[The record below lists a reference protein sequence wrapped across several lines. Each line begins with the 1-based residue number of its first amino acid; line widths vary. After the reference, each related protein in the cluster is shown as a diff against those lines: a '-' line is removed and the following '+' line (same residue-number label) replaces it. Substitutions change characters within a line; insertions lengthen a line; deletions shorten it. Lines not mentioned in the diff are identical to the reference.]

1 MAKALLL
8 HMHAPS
14 STVRSG
20 EDPIEVREGVDLA
33 SLERELEAEY
43 PAVFKGPS
51 FSSNLQF
58 YVTGNGEFRD
68 FPRRGQEGTYKP
80 IKHRDLSRVLSGMVN
95 ADCDDLDRYAMICW
109 VSLKLPDIRNN
120 LSHQI
125 KMNVPLPEL
134 DSEGRMYED
143 LVALGDWLASL
154 NMRGLHFKFEIAKG
168 GSVMI
173 DLTQP
178 AVNHPEICSRMRAL
192 LPAILD
198 DAGLPMRD
206 GMSGEFR
213 LPAKG
218 FEVHLV
224 ALNPDTGWEHSRTS
238 GPSYQDTY
246 DSFTPREHLFDD
258 ETNPVRV
265 EVLQSMLGDTFHN
278 IKVEQSY
285 KHGAWIGR
293 PNITLKP
300 SHTGY
305 PAPELAPGQAELL
318 LTKLGEFLPEFMDFS
333 IYRLKPT
340 EDEIASLSIDLTHDV
355 FETTLD
361 FSRDEI
367 RLFIRSPD
375 NMYTYDL
382 PYERRL
388 LDHFLE
394 RSEVGPSQSD
404 GPEF

>member
-20 EDPIEVREGVDLA
+20 EDPIEVRESVDLA

-68 FPRRGQEGTYKP
+68 FPKRGQEGTDKP
-80 IKHRDLSRVLSGMVN
+80 IRHRDLSRVLSAMVN
-95 ADCDDLDRYAMICW
+95 AGCDDLERYAMICW
-109 VSLKLPDIRNN
+109 VSLKLPDIRQN

-125 KMNVPLPEL
+125 KMNAPLPDL
-134 DSEGRMYED
+134 DGEGRMYED
-143 LVALGDWLASL
+143 LVALGDWLHSL
-154 NMRGLHFKFEIAKG
+154 NMRGLHFKFEIATG

-173 DLTQP
+173 DLIQP
-178 AVNHPEICSRMRAL
+178 AVKHPEICSRMRAL

-198 DAGLPMRD
+198 DASLPMRD

-213 LPAKG
+213 LPEKG

-238 GPSYQDTY
+238 GPSPKDTY
-246 DSFTPREHLFDD
+246 DGFTPRKHLFED
-258 ETNPVRV
+258 ETTPVRV
-265 EVLQSMLGDTFHN
+265 EVLQSMLGDTYHK
-278 IKVEQSY
+278 IRVEQSY
-285 KHGAWIGR
+285 KNGAWIGR
-293 PNITLKP
+293 PNITLGPEKV
-300 SHTGY
+300 GY
-305 PAPELAPGQAELL
+305 RTPELAPGQEEAILA
-318 LTKLGEFLPEFMDFS
+318 KLGEFLPEFMDFS
-333 IYRLKPT
+333 IYRLQPT
-340 EDEIASLSIDLTHDV
+340 ENEIADLSIDLENDV
-355 FETTLD
+355 FDITLD
-361 FSRDEI
+361 FGQDEI
-367 RLFIRSPD
+367 DLSILSSD
-375 NMYTYDL
+375 NRYTYDL

-394 RSEVGPSQSD
+394 RSEGGPSQDD
-404 GPEF
+404 GPEL

>member
-1 MAKALLL
+1 
-8 HMHAPS
+8 MHAPS

-80 IKHRDLSRVLSGMVN
+80 IRHRDLSRVLSAMVN
-95 ADCDDLDRYAMICW
+95 ADCDDVERYAMICW
-109 VSLKLPDIRNN
+109 VSHKLSDIRQN

-134 DSEGRMYED
+134 DGEGRMYED

-154 NMRGLHFKFEIAKG
+154 NMRGLHFKFKIATG

-173 DLTQP
+173 DLAQP
-178 AVNHPEICSRMRAL
+178 AVKHPEICSRMRAL
-192 LPAILD
+192 LPAIID
-198 DAGLPMRD
+198 GASLPMRD
-206 GMSGEFR
+206 GMSGEFH
-213 LPAKG
+213 LPENG
-218 FEVHLV
+218 YEVHLSAV
-224 ALNPDTGWEHSRTS
+224 NPDTGWKHSRYS
-238 GPSYQDTY
+238 GPYLHDTY
-246 DSFTPREHLFDD
+246 EGFKPQEHKFED
-258 ETNPVRV
+258 ETTPVRV
-265 EVLQSMLGDTFHN
+265 EVLQSMLGDTFHSIN
-278 IKVEQSY
+278 VEQSY
-285 KHGAWIGR
+285 KDGAWIGR

-300 SHTGY
+300 RNTGY
-305 PAPELAPGQAELL
+305 RTPELAPGQAELL
-318 LTKLGEFLPEFMDFS
+318 LSKLGEFLPEFMDFS

-340 EDEIASLSIDLTHDV
+340 EDEIADLSIDPENDV
-355 FETTLD
+355 FDITLD
-361 FSRDEI
+361 FGQDEI
-367 RLFIRSPD
+367 DLSILSSD
-375 NMYTYDL
+375 NRYTYDL

-394 RSEVGPSQSD
+394 RSEGGPSQDD
-404 GPEF
+404 GPEL